1 MYKLFDFLYLTCNEA
16 RANRLVYLK
25 KKKKSGKDWFGGEE
39 HDTVGVLLNL

>member
-1 MYKLFDFLYLTCNEA
+1 MYKFFDFLYLTCNEA
-16 RANRLVYLK
+16 RVNRLVYL